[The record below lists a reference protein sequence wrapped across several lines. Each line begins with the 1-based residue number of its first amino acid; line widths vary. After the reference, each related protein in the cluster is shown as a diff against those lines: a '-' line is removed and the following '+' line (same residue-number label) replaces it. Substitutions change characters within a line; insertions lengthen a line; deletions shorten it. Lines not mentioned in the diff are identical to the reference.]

1 MGFTHDWP
9 CHHYKPLQDQTQG
22 LRDKK
27 VGHAFYFQE
36 RKSTRCNIQDASW
49 VSFSLP
55 AKQ

>member
-9 CHHYKPLQDQTQG
+9 CHPYKPLQDQTQG